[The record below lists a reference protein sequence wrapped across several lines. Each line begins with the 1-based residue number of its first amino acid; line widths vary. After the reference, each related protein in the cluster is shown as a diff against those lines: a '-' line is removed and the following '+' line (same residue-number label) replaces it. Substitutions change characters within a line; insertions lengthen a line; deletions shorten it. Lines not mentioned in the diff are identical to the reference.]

1 MAPNDYEDDDD
12 EVEDEDEDEE
22 EEEEEEEDDEEED
35 DEEEEEAEEAPRR
48 KRRAAKPKKDPNKPK
63 RNMSAFFLYSQA
75 LRPKVKEENPE
86 VAFGEIAKILSQRYK
101 SLPDKEKKKWEKK
114 AEKDKKR
121 YQEEMKNYE
130 PPDDEEPTGKRSKK
144 QKKDPNK
151 PKRNMSAYFLYSV
164 SIRPEVRKEHPDA
177 SFGQIAKIISQKFKD
192 LSDKERQPWVQ
203 KANEDKKRYERE
215 MREYNS

>member
-86 VAFGEIAKILSQRYK
+86 VAFGEIVSAMTLLVCNSSPERSRWHWSRLSGPCC
-101 SLPDKEKKKWEKK
+101 LWWVCL
-114 AEKDKKR
+114 
-121 YQEEMKNYE
+121 
-130 PPDDEEPTGKRSKK
+130 GVV
-144 QKKDPNK
+144 
-151 PKRNMSAYFLYSV
+151 V
-164 SIRPEVRKEHPDA
+164 SGV
-177 SFGQIAKIISQKFKD
+177 
-192 LSDKERQPWVQ
+192 
-203 KANEDKKRYERE
+203 
-215 MREYNS
+215 

>member
-1 MAPNDYEDDDD
+1 VTTTCVPEAWGQPTSRGLPRNIATKQGEKGGISSALLRANDPLVGLRMNPTYVLD
-12 EVEDEDEDEE
+12 V
-22 EEEEEEEDDEEED
+22 
-35 DEEEEEAEEAPRR
+35 R
-48 KRRAAKPKKDPNKPK
+48 K
-63 RNMSAFFLYSQA
+63 SAHTDAQEHTGLTSWFFWRCSLSS
-75 LRPKVKEENPE
+75 
-86 VAFGEIAKILSQRYK
+86 FGQAKILSQRYK